1 MADSS
6 CFGAIGA
13 GAGTLRGARVTQTD
27 VGGVV
32 KVEAKPLIIIKGGSK
47 APHHHQGW
55 KQSPSSS
62 RVKAEPPQ
70 GSRHRPRI

>member
-32 KVEAKPLIIIKGGSK
+32 KVEAKPLIIKGESK
-47 APHHHQGW
+47 APHHQG
-55 KQSPSSS
+55 
-62 RVKAEPPQ
+62 
-70 GSRHRPRI
+70 